1 MKSGWDIFIENI
13 VVPLI
18 VLVGFSFCIYH
29 FDETA
34 TFKDYLLIYFLLG
47 LIKGQS
53 EKTDLLRDIKNILIR
68 SIREQG

>member
-1 MKSGWDIFIENI
+1 MKSGWNIFFKNI

-18 VLVGFSFCIYH
+18 VLIGFSFCIYH

-47 LIKGQS
+47 LIKEQS
-53 EKTDLLRDIKNILIR
+53 EKTDLLRDIKNILNR
-68 SIREQG
+68 PIRE